1 MKSLLT
7 NQCISKM
14 TQTVLFTNMYKDIL
28 FLHDILNDNRDNED
42 YWIFWVGY
50 LKVNKIK
57 AAVVL

>member
-1 MKSLLT
+1 
-7 NQCISKM
+7 M

-28 FLHDILNDNRDNED
+28 FLHDRLNDNRDNED